1 MEESEMNRSSMSI
14 LARILAEKN
23 NMTISE
29 AETFIKQ
36 MFEVAN
42 SVMQADKQLKIR
54 WLGTFKVMSVKDR
67 ESVDVNTGE
76 RIVIGGRDKIT
87 FTPDNILKEIVNKP
101 FAQFET
107 VVVNDGVDF
116 SEIDRKFAFEA
127 KEEVSASSDE
137 QQTAE
142 ESESLPVDKVESIPA
157 VAAMPDEPKVK
168 EEDAVSE
175 VTVQVEDLSVV
186 SEQTEAPISEIV
198 EKEQPVADV
207 QEPEPPVSQVQESDQ
222 PAAVNLSEPSVA
234 DVEEPE
240 LPVVK
245 EAPVLT
251 VNASSVL
258 EETVVSRPETKAPVS
273 QTKQTVPAGNPENAV
288 EEEED
293 DEDSSSDRKHYFMLP
308 RYVISVAVILILLLI
323 GGIGW
328 FAFNYG
334 KMQAQRNHLALQ
346 LEEMQK
352 VRMAKDSL
360 AQAQKDDLRTKALQ
374 DSARL
379 AQSAEVLNGVD
390 KQNAAAQSDSL
401 RKVAA
406 AKETSSKQQA
416 EVTKQKAAETVA
428 KQKTLKEAKQKAE
441 VLAASKYDA
450 DPRVRTG
457 AYRIL
462 GVDHTIVAKSGQ
474 TLGSISKLYLGP
486 GMECYLEAV
495 NGGAIDVKAGQKIH
509 IPKLALKK
517 KK

>member
-1 MEESEMNRSSMSI
+1 MNRSSMSI

-29 AETFIKQ
+29 AEAFIKQ
-36 MFEVAN
+36 MFDVAN
-42 SVMQADKQLKIR
+42 GVMQADKQLKIR
-54 WLGTFKVMSVKDR
+54 WLGTFKVTSVKDR

-76 RIVIGGRDKIT
+76 RIIIGGRDKIT

-127 KEEVSASSDE
+127 KEEVSAPSDE
-137 QQTAE
+137 QQIAE
-142 ESESLPVDKVESIPA
+142 ESETSPVDKAESIPV
-157 VAAMPDEPKVK
+157 VAEMSDESELK
-168 EEDAVSE
+168 EDVVSG

-186 SEQTEAPISEIV
+186 SEEAEVPVSEIK
-198 EKEQPVADV
+198 EKEQLLADAQESEQPVSKV
-207 QEPEPPVSQVQESDQ
+207 REPELPD
-222 PAAVNLSEPSVA
+222 AVNLSEQSVA
-234 DVEEPE
+234 EVKEPE
-240 LPVVK
+240 QPVVK
-245 EAPVLT
+245 EVLVQSVT
-251 VNASSVL
+251 ASSVQ
-258 EETVVSRPETKAPVS
+258 EETVVSRPETRAPVS
-273 QTKQTVPAGNPENAV
+273 QTKQAVPVGNPENTV
-288 EEEED
+288 EED
-293 DEDSSSDRKHYFMLP
+293 DEESSSDRKHYFMLP
-308 RYVISVAVILILLLI
+308 RYVISVSVILMLLLI

-352 VRMAKDSL
+352 VRMEKDSL

-390 KQNAAAQSDSL
+390 EQNAAAQSDSL
-401 RKVAA
+401 RKAVA
-406 AKETSSKQQA
+406 AKEIVSKQQT
-416 EVTKQKAAETVA
+416 EVA
-428 KQKTLKEAKQKAE
+428 KQKALKEAKQKVE
-441 VLAASKYDA
+441 VQAASKYDA

-462 GVDHTIVAKSGQ
+462 GVDHSIVAKSGQ
-474 TLGSISKLYLGP
+474 TLSSISKLYLGP

>member
-1 MEESEMNRSSMSI
+1 MNRSSMSI

-29 AETFIKQ
+29 AEAFIKQ
-36 MFEVAN
+36 MFDVAN
-42 SVMQADKQLKIR
+42 GVMQADKQLKIR
-54 WLGTFKVMSVKDR
+54 WLGTFKVTSVKDR

-76 RIVIGGRDKIT
+76 RIIIGGRDKIT

-127 KEEVSASSDE
+127 KEEVSAPSDE
-137 QQTAE
+137 QQIAE
-142 ESESLPVDKVESIPA
+142 ESETSPVDKAESIPV
-157 VAAMPDEPKVK
+157 VAEMSDESELK
-168 EEDAVSE
+168 EDVVSG

-186 SEQTEAPISEIV
+186 SEEAEVPVSEIK
-198 EKEQPVADV
+198 EKVQLHADAQESEQPVSKV
-207 QEPEPPVSQVQESDQ
+207 R
-222 PAAVNLSEPSVA
+222 
-234 DVEEPE
+234 EPE
-240 LPVVK
+240 LPDAVNQSEQSVAEVKEPEQPVVK
-245 EAPVLT
+245 EVLVQSVT
-251 VNASSVL
+251 ASSVQ
-258 EETVVSRPETKAPVS
+258 EETVVSRPEKMAPVS
-273 QTKQTVPAGNPENAV
+273 QIKQAVPVGNPENTV
-288 EEEED
+288 EED
-293 DEDSSSDRKHYFMLP
+293 DEESSSDRKHYFMLP

-390 KQNAAAQSDSL
+390 EQNAAAQSDSL
-401 RKVAA
+401 RKAVA
-406 AKETSSKQQA
+406 AKEIVSKQQT
-416 EVTKQKAAETVA
+416 EVA
-428 KQKTLKEAKQKAE
+428 KQKALKEAKQKVE
-441 VLAASKYDA
+441 VQAASKYDA

-462 GVDHTIVAKSGQ
+462 GVDHSIVAKSGQ
-474 TLGSISKLYLGP
+474 TLSSISKLYLGP

>member
-1 MEESEMNRSSMSI
+1 MNRSSMSI

-29 AETFIKQ
+29 AEAFIKL
-36 MFEVAN
+36 MFDVAN
-42 SVMQADKQLKIR
+42 GVMQSDKQLKIR
-54 WLGTFKVMSVKDR
+54 WLGTFKVTSVKDR

-76 RIVIGGRDKIT
+76 RIIIGGRDKIT

-127 KEEVSASSDE
+127 KEEVSAPSDE
-137 QQTAE
+137 QQIAE
-142 ESESLPVDKVESIPA
+142 ESETSPVDKAESIPV
-157 VAAMPDEPKVK
+157 VAEMSDESELK
-168 EEDAVSE
+168 EDVVSG

-186 SEQTEAPISEIV
+186 SEEAEVPVSEIK
-198 EKEQPVADV
+198 EKEQLLADA
-207 QEPEPPVSQVQESDQ
+207 QEPEQ
-222 PAAVNLSEPSVA
+222 
-234 DVEEPE
+234 
-240 LPVVK
+240 PVVK
-245 EAPVLT
+245 EVLVQSVT
-251 VNASSVL
+251 ASSVQ
-258 EETVVSRPETKAPVS
+258 EETVVSRPEKMAPVS
-273 QTKQTVPAGNPENAV
+273 QTKQAVPVGNPENTV
-288 EEEED
+288 EED
-293 DEDSSSDRKHYFMLP
+293 DEESSSDRKHYFMLP

-390 KQNAAAQSDSL
+390 EQNAAAQSDSL
-401 RKVAA
+401 RKAVA
-406 AKETSSKQQA
+406 AKEIVSKQQT
-416 EVTKQKAAETVA
+416 EVA
-428 KQKTLKEAKQKAE
+428 KQKALKEAKQKVE
-441 VLAASKYDA
+441 VQAASKYDA

-462 GVDHTIVAKSGQ
+462 GVDHSIVAKSGQ
-474 TLGSISKLYLGP
+474 TLSSISKLYLGP

>member
-1 MEESEMNRSSMSI
+1 MNRSSMSI

-29 AETFIKQ
+29 AEAFIKQ
-36 MFEVAN
+36 MFDVAN
-42 SVMQADKQLKIR
+42 GVMQADKQLKIR
-54 WLGTFKVMSVKDR
+54 WLGTFKVTSVKDR

-76 RIVIGGRDKIT
+76 RIIIGGRDKIT

-127 KEEVSASSDE
+127 KEEVSAPSDE
-137 QQTAE
+137 QQIAE
-142 ESESLPVDKVESIPA
+142 ESETSPVDKAESISA
-157 VAAMPDEPKVK
+157 VAEMSDESELK
-168 EEDAVSE
+168 EDVVSG
-175 VTVQVEDLSVV
+175 VTVQVENLSVV
-186 SEQTEAPISEIV
+186 SEEAEVPVSEIK
-198 EKEQPVADV
+198 EKEQLVADAQESEQPV
-207 QEPEPPVSQVQESDQ
+207 SKVREPELPD
-222 PAAVNLSEPSVA
+222 AVNLSEQSVA
-234 DVEEPE
+234 EVKEPE
-240 LPVVK
+240 QPVVK
-245 EAPVLT
+245 EVLVQSVT
-251 VNASSVL
+251 ASSVQ
-258 EETVVSRPETKAPVS
+258 EETGVSRPEKMAPVS
-273 QTKQTVPAGNPENAV
+273 QTKQAVPVGNPENTV
-288 EEEED
+288 EED
-293 DEDSSSDRKHYFMLP
+293 DEESSSDRKHYFMLP

-390 KQNAAAQSDSL
+390 EQNAAAQSDSL
-401 RKVAA
+401 RKAVA
-406 AKETSSKQQA
+406 AKEIVSKQQT
-416 EVTKQKAAETVA
+416 EVA
-428 KQKTLKEAKQKAE
+428 KRKALKEAKQKVE
-441 VLAASKYDA
+441 VQAASKYDA

-462 GVDHTIVAKSGQ
+462 GVDHSIVAKSGQ
-474 TLGSISKLYLGP
+474 TLSSISKLYLGP

>member
-137 QQTAE
+137 QQAAE
-142 ESESLPVDKVESIPA
+142 ESESSPVDKVESIPA

-175 VTVQVEDLSVV
+175 VTVQVEDLAVV
-186 SEQTEAPISEIV
+186 SEEADVPVSEIK

-207 QEPEPPVSQVQESDQ
+207 QEPE
-222 PAAVNLSEPSVA
+222 
-234 DVEEPE
+234 

-245 EAPVLT
+245 EAPVQT

-258 EETVVSRPETKAPVS
+258 EETAACCPETKAPVS

-293 DEDSSSDRKHYFMLP
+293 DEVSSSDRKHYFMLP

-346 LEEMQK
+346 LEKMQK

-360 AQAQKDDLRTKALQ
+360 AQTQKDDLRTKALQ

-390 KQNAAAQSDSL
+390 EQNAAAQADSL
-401 RKVAA
+401 RKAA
-406 AKETSSKQQA
+406 TAKESASKQQA
-416 EVTKQKAAETVA
+416 EVTKQKAAEAVV
-428 KQKTLKEAKQKAE
+428 KQKALKEAKQKVE
-441 VLAASKYDA
+441 VQAASKYDA

-474 TLGSISKLYLGP
+474 TLSSISKLYLGP

>member
-1 MEESEMNRSSMSI
+1 MNRSSMSI

-29 AETFIKQ
+29 AEAFIKQ
-36 MFEVAN
+36 MFDVAN
-42 SVMQADKQLKIR
+42 GVMQSDKQLKIR
-54 WLGTFKVMSVKDR
+54 WLGTFKVTSVKDR

-76 RIVIGGRDKIT
+76 RIIIGGRDKIT

-127 KEEVSASSDE
+127 KEEVFAPSDE
-137 QQTAE
+137 QQIAE
-142 ESESLPVDKVESIPA
+142 ESETSPVDKAESIPA
-157 VAAMPDEPKVK
+157 VAEMSDESELK
-168 EEDAVSE
+168 EDVVSG

-186 SEQTEAPISEIV
+186 SEEAEVPVSEIV
-198 EKEQPVADV
+198 EKEQPVADG

-245 EAPVLT
+245 EAPVQT
-251 VNASSVL
+251 VNASSVQ
-258 EETVVSRPETKAPVS
+258 EETVAYRPETKAPVS
-273 QTKQTVPAGNPENAV
+273 QTKQAVPADNPGNAV

-293 DEDSSSDRKHYFMLP
+293 DEVSSSDRKHYFMLP
-308 RYVISVAVILILLLI
+308 RYVISVAVILILVLI

-352 VRMAKDSL
+352 ARMAKDSL
-360 AQAQKDDLRTKALQ
+360 AQTQTYDLRTKALQ

-379 AQSAEVLNGVD
+379 AQATEVLNGD
-390 KQNAAAQSDSL
+390 DEQNAAAQADSL

-406 AKETSSKQQA
+406 AKETASKQQT
-416 EVTKQKAAETVA
+416 EVAKQKAAEAVA
-428 KQKTLKEAKQKAE
+428 KQEAKQKVE
-441 VLAASKYDA
+441 VQAASKYDA

-462 GVDHTIVAKSGQ
+462 GVDQTIVAKSGQ
-474 TLGSISKLYLGP
+474 TLSSISKLYLGP

>member
-1 MEESEMNRSSMSI
+1 MNRSSMSI

-23 NMTISE
+23 NMTILE
-29 AETFIKQ
+29 AEAFIKQ
-36 MFEVAN
+36 MFDVAN
-42 SVMQADKQLKIR
+42 SVMQSDKQLKIR
-54 WLGTFKVMSVKDR
+54 WLGTFKVTSVKDR

-76 RIVIGGRDKIT
+76 RIIIGGRDKIT

-127 KEEVSASSDE
+127 KEEVSAPSDE
-137 QQTAE
+137 QQIAE
-142 ESESLPVDKVESIPA
+142 ESETSPVDKAESIPV
-157 VAAMPDEPKVK
+157 VAEMSDESELK
-168 EEDAVSE
+168 EDVVSG

-186 SEQTEAPISEIV
+186 SEEAEVPVSEIK
-198 EKEQPVADV
+198 EKEQLLADAQESEQPVSKV
-207 QEPEPPVSQVQESDQ
+207 REPELPD
-222 PAAVNLSEPSVA
+222 AVNLSEQSVA
-234 DVEEPE
+234 EVKEPE
-240 LPVVK
+240 QPVVK
-245 EAPVLT
+245 EVLVQSVT
-251 VNASSVL
+251 ASSVQ
-258 EETVVSRPETKAPVS
+258 EETGVSRPEKMAPVS
-273 QTKQTVPAGNPENAV
+273 QTKQAVPVGNPENTV
-288 EEEED
+288 EED
-293 DEDSSSDRKHYFMLP
+293 DEESSSDRKHYFMLP

-390 KQNAAAQSDSL
+390 EQNAAAQSDSL
-401 RKVAA
+401 RKAVA
-406 AKETSSKQQA
+406 AKEIVSKQQT
-416 EVTKQKAAETVA
+416 EVA
-428 KQKTLKEAKQKAE
+428 KRKALKEAKQKVE
-441 VLAASKYDA
+441 VQAASKYDA

-462 GVDHTIVAKSGQ
+462 GVDHSIVAKSGQ
-474 TLGSISKLYLGP
+474 TLSSISKLYLGP

>member
-127 KEEVSASSDE
+127 KEEVSAPSDE
-137 QQTAE
+137 QQITE
-142 ESESLPVDKVESIPA
+142 ESETSPVDKSETIPA
-157 VAAMPDEPKVK
+157 VAEISDEPELK
-168 EEDAVSE
+168 EDAVSG

-186 SEQTEAPISEIV
+186 SEEAEEPVSEIE
-198 EKEQPVADV
+198 EKEQPVADA
-207 QEPEPPVSQVQESDQ
+207 QESEQ
-222 PAAVNLSEPSVA
+222 
-234 DVEEPE
+234 
-240 LPVVK
+240 PVVK
-245 EAPVLT
+245 EAPVQT

-258 EETVVSRPETKAPVS
+258 EETAACRPETKAPVS

-293 DEDSSSDRKHYFMLP
+293 DEASSSDRKHYFMLP

-360 AQAQKDDLRTKALQ
+360 AQTQTDDLRTKALQ

-390 KQNAAAQSDSL
+390 EHNAAAQADSL

-406 AKETSSKQQA
+406 AKETASKQQA
-416 EVTKQKAAETVA
+416 EVTKQKVAEAAG

-441 VLAASKYDA
+441 AQAASKYDA

-474 TLGSISKLYLGP
+474 TLSSISKLYLGP

>member
-1 MEESEMNRSSMSI
+1 MNRSSMSI

-29 AETFIKQ
+29 AEAFIKQ
-36 MFEVAN
+36 MFDVAN
-42 SVMQADKQLKIR
+42 GVMQADKQLKIR
-54 WLGTFKVMSVKDR
+54 WLGTFKVTSVKDR

-76 RIVIGGRDKIT
+76 RIIIGGRDKIT

-127 KEEVSASSDE
+127 KEEVSAPSDE
-137 QQTAE
+137 QQIAE
-142 ESESLPVDKVESIPA
+142 ESETSPVDKAESIPA
-157 VAAMPDEPKVK
+157 VAEMSDESEQK
-168 EEDAVSE
+168 ENVVSG
-175 VTVQVEDLSVV
+175 VIVQVEDLSVV
-186 SEQTEAPISEIV
+186 SEEAEVPVSEIK
-198 EKEQPVADV
+198 EKEQLVADAQESEQPV
-207 QEPEPPVSQVQESDQ
+207 SKVREPELPD
-222 PAAVNLSEPSVA
+222 AVNLSEQSVA
-234 DVEEPE
+234 EVKEPE
-240 LPVVK
+240 QPVVK
-245 EAPVLT
+245 EVLVQSVT
-251 VNASSVL
+251 ASSVQ
-258 EETVVSRPETKAPVS
+258 EETVVSRPEKMAPVS
-273 QTKQTVPAGNPENAV
+273 QTKQAVPVGNPENTV
-288 EEEED
+288 EED
-293 DEDSSSDRKHYFMLP
+293 DEESSSDRKHYFMLP

-379 AQSAEVLNGVD
+379 AQSAEVLNGVGE
-390 KQNAAAQSDSL
+390 QNTAAQSDSL
-401 RKVAA
+401 RKAVA
-406 AKETSSKQQA
+406 AKEIVSKQQT
-416 EVTKQKAAETVA
+416 EVA
-428 KQKTLKEAKQKAE
+428 KQKALKEAKQKVE
-441 VLAASKYDA
+441 VQAASKYDV

-474 TLGSISKLYLGP
+474 TLSSISKLYLGP

>member
-1 MEESEMNRSSMSI
+1 MNRSSMSI

-42 SVMQADKQLKIR
+42 GVMQADKQLKIR
-54 WLGTFKVMSVKDR
+54 WLGTFKVTSVKDR

-127 KEEVSASSDE
+127 KEEVSTSSDE

-142 ESESLPVDKVESIPA
+142 ESESSPVDKVESIPA

-175 VTVQVEDLSVV
+175 VIVQVEDLSVV
-186 SEQTEAPISEIV
+186 SEQAEAPISEIV

-240 LPVVK
+240 LQVVK
-245 EAPVLT
+245 EAPVQSVT
-251 VNASSVL
+251 ESSVQ
-258 EETVVSRPETKAPVS
+258 EETVVSRPEKMAPVS
-273 QTKQTVPAGNPENAV
+273 QTKQAVPVGNPENTV
-288 EEEED
+288 EED
-293 DEDSSSDRKHYFMLP
+293 DEESSSDRKHYFMLP

-390 KQNAAAQSDSL
+390 EQNAAAQSDSL
-401 RKVAA
+401 RKAVA
-406 AKETSSKQQA
+406 AKEIVSKQQT
-416 EVTKQKAAETVA
+416 EVA
-428 KQKTLKEAKQKAE
+428 KQKALKEAKQKVE
-441 VLAASKYDA
+441 VQAASKYDA

-462 GVDHTIVAKSGQ
+462 GVDHSIVAKSGQ
-474 TLGSISKLYLGP
+474 TLSSISKLYLGP

>member
-1 MEESEMNRSSMSI
+1 MNRSSMSI

-23 NMTISE
+23 NMTILE
-29 AETFIKQ
+29 AEAFIKQ
-36 MFEVAN
+36 MFDVAN
-42 SVMQADKQLKIR
+42 SVMQSDKQLKIR
-54 WLGTFKVMSVKDR
+54 WLGTFKVTSVKDR

-76 RIVIGGRDKIT
+76 RIIIGGRDKIT

-107 VVVNDGVDF
+107 VVVNDGIDF

-127 KEEVSASSDE
+127 IEEVSAPSDE
-137 QQTAE
+137 QQIAE
-142 ESESLPVDKVESIPA
+142 ESETSPVDKAESIPA
-157 VAAMPDEPKVK
+157 VAEMSDESVLK
-168 EEDAVSE
+168 EDVVSE

-186 SEQTEAPISEIV
+186 SEEAEVPVSEIK
-198 EKEQPVADV
+198 EKEQLVADAQESEQPV
-207 QEPEPPVSQVQESDQ
+207 SKVREPELPD
-222 PAAVNLSEPSVA
+222 AVNLSEQSVA
-234 DVEEPE
+234 DAQEPE
-240 LPVVK
+240 QPVVK
-245 EAPVLT
+245 EVLVQSVT
-251 VNASSVL
+251 ASSVQ
-258 EETVVSRPETKAPVS
+258 EETVVSRLEKMAPVS
-273 QTKQTVPAGNPENAV
+273 QTKQAVPVGNPENTV
-288 EEEED
+288 EED
-293 DEDSSSDRKHYFMLP
+293 DEESSSDRKHYFMLP

-390 KQNAAAQSDSL
+390 EQNAAAQSDSL
-401 RKVAA
+401 RKAVA
-406 AKETSSKQQA
+406 AKEIVCKQQT
-416 EVTKQKAAETVA
+416 EVA
-428 KQKTLKEAKQKAE
+428 KQKALKEDKQKVE
-441 VLAASKYDA
+441 VQAASKYDA

-462 GVDHTIVAKSGQ
+462 GVDHSIVAKSGQ
-474 TLGSISKLYLGP
+474 TLSSISKLYLGP

>member
-1 MEESEMNRSSMSI
+1 MNRSSMSI

-54 WLGTFKVMSVKDR
+54 WLGTFKVTSVKDR

-76 RIVIGGRDKIT
+76 RIIIGGRDKIT

-127 KEEVSASSDE
+127 KEEVSAPSAE
-137 QQTAE
+137 QQIAE
-142 ESESLPVDKVESIPA
+142 ESETSPVDKAESIPV
-157 VAAMPDEPKVK
+157 VAEMSDESELK
-168 EEDAVSE
+168 EDVVSG

-186 SEQTEAPISEIV
+186 SEEAEVPVSEIK
-198 EKEQPVADV
+198 EKEQLLADAQESEQPVSKV
-207 QEPEPPVSQVQESDQ
+207 REPELPDT
-222 PAAVNLSEPSVA
+222 VNLSEQSVGE
-234 DVEEPE
+234 VKEPE
-240 LPVVK
+240 QPVVK
-245 EAPVLT
+245 EVLVQSVT
-251 VNASSVL
+251 ASSVQ
-258 EETVVSRPETKAPVS
+258 EETVVSRPEKMATVS
-273 QTKQTVPAGNPENAV
+273 QTKQAVPVGNPENTV
-288 EEEED
+288 VED
-293 DEDSSSDRKHYFMLP
+293 DEESSSDRKHYFMLP

-390 KQNAAAQSDSL
+390 EQNAAAQSDSL
-401 RKVAA
+401 RKAVA
-406 AKETSSKQQA
+406 AKEIVSKQQT
-416 EVTKQKAAETVA
+416 EVA
-428 KQKTLKEAKQKAE
+428 KQKALKEAKQKVE
-441 VLAASKYDA
+441 VQAASKYDA

-462 GVDHTIVAKSGQ
+462 GVDHSIVAKSGQ
-474 TLGSISKLYLGP
+474 TLSSISKLYLGP

-517 KK
+517 KE

>member
-127 KEEVSASSDE
+127 KEEVSESSDE
-137 QQTAE
+137 QQAAE
-142 ESESLPVDKVESIPA
+142 ESESSPVDKVESIPA

-186 SEQTEAPISEIV
+186 SEEAEVPVSEIK

-207 QEPEPPVSQVQESDQ
+207 QE
-222 PAAVNLSEPSVA
+222 SEQ
-234 DVEEPE
+234 
-240 LPVVK
+240 PVVK
-245 EAPVLT
+245 EAPVQSVT
-251 VNASSVL
+251 ASSVQ
-258 EETVVSRPETKAPVS
+258 EETVVSRPETMAPVS
-273 QTKQTVPAGNPENAV
+273 QTKQPVPVGNPENTV
-288 EEEED
+288 EED
-293 DEDSSSDRKHYFMLP
+293 DEDSSSDRKHYFILP
-308 RYVISVAVILILLLI
+308 RYVISVAVILILVLI

-401 RKVAA
+401 RKAA
-406 AKETSSKQQA
+406 TAKESASKQQA
-416 EVTKQKAAETVA
+416 EVTKQKAAEAVA

-441 VLAASKYDA
+441 VQAASKYDA

-474 TLGSISKLYLGP
+474 TLSSISKLYLGP

>member
-1 MEESEMNRSSMSI
+1 MNRSSMSI

-29 AETFIKQ
+29 AEAFIKQ
-36 MFEVAN
+36 MFDVAN
-42 SVMQADKQLKIR
+42 GVMQADKQLKIR
-54 WLGTFKVMSVKDR
+54 WLGTFKVTSVKDR

-76 RIVIGGRDKIT
+76 RIIIGGRDKIT

-127 KEEVSASSDE
+127 KEEVSAPSDE
-137 QQTAE
+137 QQIAE
-142 ESESLPVDKVESIPA
+142 ESETSPVDKAESIPA
-157 VAAMPDEPKVK
+157 VAEMSDESELK
-168 EEDAVSE
+168 EDVVYG
-175 VTVQVEDLSVV
+175 VTVQVEELSVV
-186 SEQTEAPISEIV
+186 SEEAEVPVSEIK
-198 EKEQPVADV
+198 EKEQLLADAQESEQPVSKV
-207 QEPEPPVSQVQESDQ
+207 REPELPD
-222 PAAVNLSEPSVA
+222 AVNLSEQSVA
-234 DVEEPE
+234 EVKEPE
-240 LPVVK
+240 QPVVK
-245 EAPVLT
+245 EVLVQSVT
-251 VNASSVL
+251 ASSIQ
-258 EETVVSRPETKAPVS
+258 EETVVSRPETRAPVS
-273 QTKQTVPAGNPENAV
+273 QTKQAVPVGNPENTV
-288 EEEED
+288 EED
-293 DEDSSSDRKHYFMLP
+293 DEESSSDRKHYFMLP
-308 RYVISVAVILILLLI
+308 RYVISVAVILMLLLI

-390 KQNAAAQSDSL
+390 EQNAAAQSDSL
-401 RKVAA
+401 RKAVA
-406 AKETSSKQQA
+406 AKEIVSKQQT
-416 EVTKQKAAETVA
+416 EVA
-428 KQKTLKEAKQKAE
+428 KQKALKEAKQKVE
-441 VLAASKYDA
+441 VQAASKYDA

-462 GVDHTIVAKSGQ
+462 GVDHSIVAKSGQ
-474 TLGSISKLYLGP
+474 TLSSISKLYLGP

>member
-1 MEESEMNRSSMSI
+1 MNRSSMSI

-127 KEEVSASSDE
+127 KEEVSASSEE

-142 ESESLPVDKVESIPA
+142 ESDSLPVDKVESIPA
-157 VAAMPDEPKVK
+157 VAAMPEESKVK

-186 SEQTEAPISEIV
+186 SEQAEAPISEIE

-207 QEPEPPVSQVQESDQ
+207 QESEPPVSQVQESDQ
-222 PAAVNLSEPSVA
+222 PAAVNLSEQSVA
-234 DVEEPE
+234 ELNEPE
-240 LPVVK
+240 QPVVK
-245 EAPVLT
+245 EASVQT

-258 EETVVSRPETKAPVS
+258 EETAACRPETKAPVS
-273 QTKQTVPAGNPENAV
+273 QTKQTAPAGNPENAV
-288 EEEED
+288 EED
-293 DEDSSSDRKHYFMLP
+293 DEESSSDRKHYFMLP
-308 RYVISVAVILILLLI
+308 RYVISVAVILILVLI

-352 VRMAKDSL
+352 ARMAKDSL
-360 AQAQKDDLRTKALQ
+360 AQTQKDDLRTKALQ

-379 AQSAEVLNGVD
+379 AQATEVLNGD
-390 KQNAAAQSDSL
+390 DEQNAAAKADSL

-406 AKETSSKQQA
+406 AKETASKQQT
-416 EVTKQKAAETVA
+416 EVAKQKAAEAVA
-428 KQKTLKEAKQKAE
+428 KQKALKEAKQKAE
-441 VLAASKYDA
+441 VQAASKYDA

-462 GVDHTIVAKSGQ
+462 GVDQTIVAKSGQ

>member
-1 MEESEMNRSSMSI
+1 MNRSSMSI

-29 AETFIKQ
+29 SETFIKQ

-127 KEEVSASSDE
+127 KEEVSASSEE

-142 ESESLPVDKVESIPA
+142 ESESLPVDKVESIPT

-186 SEQTEAPISEIV
+186 SEVAEEPVSEIE
-198 EKEQPVADV
+198 EKEQPVADA
-207 QEPEPPVSQVQESDQ
+207 QESEQ
-222 PAAVNLSEPSVA
+222 
-234 DVEEPE
+234 
-240 LPVVK
+240 PVVK
-245 EAPVLT
+245 EAPVQPVT
-251 VNASSVL
+251 ASSVQ

-293 DEDSSSDRKHYFMLP
+293 DEVSSSDINHYFILP

-346 LEEMQK
+346 LEEMRK

-390 KQNAAAQSDSL
+390 EQNAAAQSDSL

-406 AKETSSKQQA
+406 AKETSFKQQA
-416 EVTKQKAAETVA
+416 EVAKQKAAEAVA
-428 KQKTLKEAKQKAE
+428 KQKTLKEAKQKVE
-441 VLAASKYDA
+441 VQAASKYDA

>member
-127 KEEVSASSDE
+127 KEEVSASSEE

-142 ESESLPVDKVESIPA
+142 ESETSSVDKSETIPA
-157 VAAMPDEPKVK
+157 VAEMSDESELK
-168 EEDAVSE
+168 EDAVSE

-186 SEQTEAPISEIV
+186 SEEAEVPVSEIK
-198 EKEQPVADV
+198 EKEQLVADA
-207 QEPEPPVSQVQESDQ
+207 QESEQPVSKVR
-222 PAAVNLSEPSVA
+222 
-234 DVEEPE
+234 EPE
-240 LPVVK
+240 LPDAVNQSEQSVADAQEPEQPVVK
-245 EAPVLT
+245 EVLVQSVT
-251 VNASSVL
+251 ASSIQ
-258 EETVVSRPETKAPVS
+258 EETVVSRPETMAPVS
-273 QTKQTVPAGNPENAV
+273 QTKQAVPVGNPENTV
-288 EEEED
+288 EED
-293 DEDSSSDRKHYFMLP
+293 DEESSSDRKHYFMLP
-308 RYVISVAVILILLLI
+308 RYVISVAVILIFLLI

-352 VRMAKDSL
+352 ARMAKDSL
-360 AQAQKDDLRTKALQ
+360 AQTQKDDLRTKALQ

-390 KQNAAAQSDSL
+390 EQNAAAQSDSL

-406 AKETSSKQQA
+406 AKETSFKQQA
-416 EVTKQKAAETVA
+416 EVAKQKAAEAVA
-428 KQKTLKEAKQKAE
+428 KQKTLKEAKQKVE
-441 VLAASKYDA
+441 VQAASKYDA

-474 TLGSISKLYLGP
+474 TLSSISKLYLGP

>member
-1 MEESEMNRSSMSI
+1 MNRSSMSI

-29 AETFIKQ
+29 AEAFIKQ
-36 MFEVAN
+36 MFDVAN
-42 SVMQADKQLKIR
+42 GVMQADKQLKIR
-54 WLGTFKVMSVKDR
+54 WLGTFKVTSVKDR

-76 RIVIGGRDKIT
+76 RIIIGGRDKIT

-127 KEEVSASSDE
+127 KEEVSAPSDE
-137 QQTAE
+137 QQIAE
-142 ESESLPVDKVESIPA
+142 ESETSPVDKAESIPA
-157 VAAMPDEPKVK
+157 VAEMSDESELK
-168 EEDAVSE
+168 EDVVSG

-186 SEQTEAPISEIV
+186 SEEAEVPVSEIK
-198 EKEQPVADV
+198 EKEQLLADAQESEQPVSKV
-207 QEPEPPVSQVQESDQ
+207 REPELPY
-222 PAAVNLSEPSVA
+222 AVNLSEQSVA
-234 DVEEPE
+234 EVKEPE
-240 LPVVK
+240 QPVVK
-245 EAPVLT
+245 EVLVQSVT
-251 VNASSVL
+251 ASSVQ
-258 EETVVSRPETKAPVS
+258 EETVVSRPEKMAPVS
-273 QTKQTVPAGNPENAV
+273 QTKQAVPVGNPENTV
-288 EEEED
+288 EED
-293 DEDSSSDRKHYFMLP
+293 DEESSSDRKHYFMLP

-352 VRMAKDSL
+352 VRMEKDSL
-360 AQAQKDDLRTKALQ
+360 AQAQKDDMRTKALQ

-390 KQNAAAQSDSL
+390 EQNAAAQSDSL
-401 RKVAA
+401 RKAVA
-406 AKETSSKQQA
+406 AKEIVSKQQT
-416 EVTKQKAAETVA
+416 EVA
-428 KQKTLKEAKQKAE
+428 KRKALKEAKQKVE
-441 VLAASKYDA
+441 VQAASKYDA

-462 GVDHTIVAKSGQ
+462 GVDHSIVAKSGQ
-474 TLGSISKLYLGP
+474 TLSSISKLYLGP

>member
-127 KEEVSASSDE
+127 KEEVSAPSDE
-137 QQTAE
+137 QQITE
-142 ESESLPVDKVESIPA
+142 ESETSPVDKSETIPA
-157 VAAMPDEPKVK
+157 VAEISDEPELK
-168 EEDAVSE
+168 EDAVSG
-175 VTVQVEDLSVV
+175 VTVQLEDLSVV
-186 SEQTEAPISEIV
+186 SEEAEEPVSEIE
-198 EKEQPVADV
+198 EKEQPVADA
-207 QEPEPPVSQVQESDQ
+207 QESEQ
-222 PAAVNLSEPSVA
+222 
-234 DVEEPE
+234 
-240 LPVVK
+240 PVVK
-245 EAPVLT
+245 EAPVQT

-258 EETVVSRPETKAPVS
+258 EGTAACRPETKAPVS

-293 DEDSSSDRKHYFMLP
+293 DEASSSDRKHYFMLP

-323 GGIGW
+323 VGIGW

-360 AQAQKDDLRTKALQ
+360 AQTQTDDLRTKALQ

-390 KQNAAAQSDSL
+390 EHNASAQADSL

-406 AKETSSKQQA
+406 AKETASKQQA
-416 EVTKQKAAETVA
+416 EVTKQKVAEAAG

-441 VLAASKYDA
+441 AQAASKYDA

-474 TLGSISKLYLGP
+474 TLSSISKLYLGP

>member
-1 MEESEMNRSSMSI
+1 MNRSSMSI

-23 NMTISE
+23 NMTILE
-29 AETFIKQ
+29 AEAFIKQ
-36 MFEVAN
+36 MFDVAN
-42 SVMQADKQLKIR
+42 GVMQADKQLKIR
-54 WLGTFKVMSVKDR
+54 WLGTFKVTSVKDR

-76 RIVIGGRDKIT
+76 RIIIGGRDKIT

-127 KEEVSASSDE
+127 KEEVSAPSDE
-137 QQTAE
+137 QQIAE
-142 ESESLPVDKVESIPA
+142 ESETSPVDKSESIPA
-157 VAAMPDEPKVK
+157 VAEMSDESELK
-168 EEDAVSE
+168 EDVVSG
-175 VTVQVEDLSVV
+175 VAVQVEDLSVV
-186 SEQTEAPISEIV
+186 SEEAEVPVSEIK
-198 EKEQPVADV
+198 EKEQLLADAQESEQPVSKV
-207 QEPEPPVSQVQESDQ
+207 REPELPD
-222 PAAVNLSEPSVA
+222 AVNLSEQSVA
-234 DVEEPE
+234 EVKEPE
-240 LPVVK
+240 QPVVK
-245 EAPVLT
+245 EVLVQSVT
-251 VNASSVL
+251 ASSVQ
-258 EETVVSRPETKAPVS
+258 EETVVSRPEKMAPVS
-273 QTKQTVPAGNPENAV
+273 QTKQAVPVGNPENTV
-288 EEEED
+288 EED
-293 DEDSSSDRKHYFMLP
+293 DEESSSDRKHYFMLP

-352 VRMAKDSL
+352 VRMEKDSL

-390 KQNAAAQSDSL
+390 EQNAAAQSDSL
-401 RKVAA
+401 RKAVA
-406 AKETSSKQQA
+406 AKEIVSKQQT
-416 EVTKQKAAETVA
+416 EVA
-428 KQKTLKEAKQKAE
+428 KQKALKEAKQKVE
-441 VLAASKYDA
+441 VQAASKYDA

-462 GVDHTIVAKSGQ
+462 GVDHSIVAKSGQ
-474 TLGSISKLYLGP
+474 TLSSISKLYLGP

>member
-1 MEESEMNRSSMSI
+1 
-14 LARILAEKN
+14 
-23 NMTISE
+23 
-29 AETFIKQ
+29 
-36 MFEVAN
+36 
-42 SVMQADKQLKIR
+42 
-54 WLGTFKVMSVKDR
+54 
-67 ESVDVNTGE
+67 
-76 RIVIGGRDKIT
+76 
-87 FTPDNILKEIVNKP
+87 
-101 FAQFET
+101 
-107 VVVNDGVDF
+107 
-116 SEIDRKFAFEA
+116 
-127 KEEVSASSDE
+127 
-137 QQTAE
+137 
-142 ESESLPVDKVESIPA
+142 
-157 VAAMPDEPKVK
+157 
-168 EEDAVSE
+168 
-175 VTVQVEDLSVV
+175 
-186 SEQTEAPISEIV
+186 
-198 EKEQPVADV
+198 
-207 QEPEPPVSQVQESDQ
+207 
-222 PAAVNLSEPSVA
+222 
-234 DVEEPE
+234 
-240 LPVVK
+240 
-245 EAPVLT
+245 
-251 VNASSVL
+251 
-258 EETVVSRPETKAPVS
+258 
-273 QTKQTVPAGNPENAV
+273 
-288 EEEED
+288 
-293 DEDSSSDRKHYFMLP
+293 MLP

-390 KQNAAAQSDSL
+390 EQNAAAQSDSL
-401 RKVAA
+401 RKAAA
-406 AKETSSKQQA
+406 AKEIVSKQQA
-416 EVTKQKAAETVA
+416 EVTKQKVAEAAV

-441 VLAASKYDA
+441 AQAASKYDA

-474 TLGSISKLYLGP
+474 TLSSISKLYLGP

>member
-1 MEESEMNRSSMSI
+1 MNRSSMLI

-127 KEEVSASSDE
+127 KEEVSAPSDE
-137 QQTAE
+137 QQITE
-142 ESESLPVDKVESIPA
+142 ESETSPVDKSETIPA
-157 VAAMPDEPKVK
+157 VAEISDEPELK
-168 EEDAVSE
+168 EDAVSG

-186 SEQTEAPISEIV
+186 SEEAEEPVSEIE
-198 EKEQPVADV
+198 EKEQPVADA
-207 QEPEPPVSQVQESDQ
+207 QEPEPPVSQVQEPELPDT
-222 PAAVNLSEPSVA
+222 VNLSEPSVA

-240 LPVVK
+240 LPVAK
-245 EAPVLT
+245 EAPVKT
-251 VNASSVL
+251 VNASSIL
-258 EETVVSRPETKAPVS
+258 EETAACRPETKAPVS

-293 DEDSSSDRKHYFMLP
+293 DEASSSDRKHYFMLP

-323 GGIGW
+323 VGIGW

-360 AQAQKDDLRTKALQ
+360 AQTQTDDLRTKALQ

-390 KQNAAAQSDSL
+390 EHNAAAQADSL

-406 AKETSSKQQA
+406 AKETASKQQA
-416 EVTKQKAAETVA
+416 EVTKQKVAEAAG

-441 VLAASKYDA
+441 AQAASKYDA

-474 TLGSISKLYLGP
+474 TLSSISKLYLGP

>member
-1 MEESEMNRSSMSI
+1 MNRSSMSI

-29 AETFIKQ
+29 AEAFIKQ
-36 MFEVAN
+36 MFDVAN
-42 SVMQADKQLKIR
+42 GVMQADKQLKIR
-54 WLGTFKVMSVKDR
+54 WLGTFKVTSVKDR

-76 RIVIGGRDKIT
+76 RIIIGGRDKIT

-127 KEEVSASSDE
+127 KEEVSAPSDE
-137 QQTAE
+137 QQIAE
-142 ESESLPVDKVESIPA
+142 ESETSPVDKSESIPA
-157 VAAMPDEPKVK
+157 VAEMSDESELK
-168 EEDAVSE
+168 EDVVSG

-186 SEQTEAPISEIV
+186 SEEAEVPVSEIK
-198 EKEQPVADV
+198 EKEQLVADAQDSEQPV
-207 QEPEPPVSQVQESDQ
+207 SKVREPELPD
-222 PAAVNLSEPSVA
+222 AVNLSEQSVA
-234 DVEEPE
+234 EVKEPE
-240 LPVVK
+240 QPVVK
-245 EAPVLT
+245 EVLVQSVT
-251 VNASSVL
+251 ASSVQ
-258 EETVVSRPETKAPVS
+258 EETVVSRPEKMAPVS
-273 QTKQTVPAGNPENAV
+273 QTKQAVPVGNPENTV
-288 EEEED
+288 EED
-293 DEDSSSDRKHYFMLP
+293 DEESSSDRKHYFMLP

-379 AQSAEVLNGVD
+379 ALSAEVLNGVD
-390 KQNAAAQSDSL
+390 EQNAAAQSDSL
-401 RKVAA
+401 RKAVA
-406 AKETSSKQQA
+406 AKEIVSKQQT
-416 EVTKQKAAETVA
+416 EVA
-428 KQKTLKEAKQKAE
+428 KRKALKEAKQKVE
-441 VLAASKYDA
+441 VQAASKYDA

-462 GVDHTIVAKSGQ
+462 GVDHSIVAKSGQ
-474 TLGSISKLYLGP
+474 TLSSISKLYLGP

>member
-1 MEESEMNRSSMSI
+1 MNRSSMSI

-29 AETFIKQ
+29 AEAFIKQ
-36 MFEVAN
+36 MFDVAN
-42 SVMQADKQLKIR
+42 GVMQSDKQLKIR
-54 WLGTFKVMSVKDR
+54 WLGTFKVTSVKDR

-76 RIVIGGRDKIT
+76 RIIIGGRDKIT

-127 KEEVSASSDE
+127 KEEVSAPSDE
-137 QQTAE
+137 QQIAE
-142 ESESLPVDKVESIPA
+142 ESETSPVDKAESIPA
-157 VAAMPDEPKVK
+157 VAEMSDESELK
-168 EEDAVSE
+168 EDVVSG

-186 SEQTEAPISEIV
+186 SEEAEVPVSEIK
-198 EKEQPVADV
+198 EKEQLVADA
-207 QEPEPPVSQVQESDQ
+207 QESEQ
-222 PAAVNLSEPSVA
+222 
-234 DVEEPE
+234 
-240 LPVVK
+240 PVVK
-245 EAPVLT
+245 EVLVQSVT
-251 VNASSVL
+251 ASSVQ
-258 EETVVSRPETKAPVS
+258 EESVVSRPEKMAPVS
-273 QTKQTVPAGNPENAV
+273 QTKQAAPVGNPENTV
-288 EEEED
+288 EED
-293 DEDSSSDRKHYFMLP
+293 DEESSSDRKHYFMLP

-390 KQNAAAQSDSL
+390 EQNAAAQSDSL
-401 RKVAA
+401 RKAVA
-406 AKETSSKQQA
+406 AKEIVSKQQT
-416 EVTKQKAAETVA
+416 EVA
-428 KQKTLKEAKQKAE
+428 KKKALKEAKQKVE
-441 VLAASKYDA
+441 VQAASKYDA

-462 GVDHTIVAKSGQ
+462 GVDHSIVAKSGQ
-474 TLGSISKLYLGP
+474 TLSSISKLYLGP

>member
-1 MEESEMNRSSMSI
+1 MNRSSMSI

-29 AETFIKQ
+29 AEAFIKQ
-36 MFEVAN
+36 MFDVAN
-42 SVMQADKQLKIR
+42 GVMQSDKQLKIR
-54 WLGTFKVMSVKDR
+54 WLGTFKVTSVKDR

-76 RIVIGGRDKIT
+76 RIIIGGRDKIT

-127 KEEVSASSDE
+127 KEEVSAPSDE
-137 QQTAE
+137 QQIAE
-142 ESESLPVDKVESIPA
+142 ESETSPVDKAESIPA
-157 VAAMPDEPKVK
+157 VAEMSDESELK
-168 EEDAVSE
+168 EDVVSG

-186 SEQTEAPISEIV
+186 SEEAEVPVSEIK
-198 EKEQPVADV
+198 EKEQLLADA
-207 QEPEPPVSQVQESDQ
+207 QEPEQ
-222 PAAVNLSEPSVA
+222 
-234 DVEEPE
+234 
-240 LPVVK
+240 PVVK
-245 EAPVLT
+245 EVLVQSVT
-251 VNASSVL
+251 ASSVQ
-258 EETVVSRPETKAPVS
+258 EETVVSRPEKMAPVS
-273 QTKQTVPAGNPENAV
+273 QTKQAVPVGNPENTV
-288 EEEED
+288 EED
-293 DEDSSSDRKHYFMLP
+293 DEESSSDRKHYFMLP

-390 KQNAAAQSDSL
+390 EQNAAAQSDSL
-401 RKVAA
+401 RKAVA
-406 AKETSSKQQA
+406 AKEIVSKQQT
-416 EVTKQKAAETVA
+416 EVA
-428 KQKTLKEAKQKAE
+428 KQKALKEAKQKVE
-441 VLAASKYDA
+441 VQAASKYDA

-462 GVDHTIVAKSGQ
+462 GVDHSIVAKSGQ
-474 TLGSISKLYLGP
+474 TLSSISKLYLGP

-517 KK
+517 KR

>member
-1 MEESEMNRSSMSI
+1 MEESEMNRSSLSI
-14 LARILAEKN
+14 LARVLAEKN

-127 KEEVSASSDE
+127 KEEVSAPSDE
-137 QQTAE
+137 QQITE
-142 ESESLPVDKVESIPA
+142 ESETSPVDKSETIPA
-157 VAAMPDEPKVK
+157 VAEISDEPELK
-168 EEDAVSE
+168 EDAVSG

-186 SEQTEAPISEIV
+186 SEEAEEPVSEIE
-198 EKEQPVADV
+198 EKEQPVADA
-207 QEPEPPVSQVQESDQ
+207 QESEQ
-222 PAAVNLSEPSVA
+222 
-234 DVEEPE
+234 
-240 LPVVK
+240 PVVK
-245 EAPVLT
+245 EAPVQT

-258 EETVVSRPETKAPVS
+258 EETAACRPETKAPVS

-293 DEDSSSDRKHYFMLP
+293 DEASSSDRKHYFMLP

-360 AQAQKDDLRTKALQ
+360 AQTQTDDLRTKALQ

-390 KQNAAAQSDSL
+390 EHNAAAQADSL

-406 AKETSSKQQA
+406 AKETASKQQA
-416 EVTKQKAAETVA
+416 EVTKQKVTEAAG
-428 KQKTLKEAKQKAE
+428 KQKTLKEAKQIAE
-441 VLAASKYDA
+441 AQAASKYDA

-474 TLGSISKLYLGP
+474 TLSSISKLYLGP

>member
-127 KEEVSASSDE
+127 KEEVSVPSDE

-142 ESESLPVDKVESIPA
+142 ESESSPVDKVESIPA
-157 VAAMPDEPKVK
+157 VAAMPEESKVK

-175 VTVQVEDLSVV
+175 VIVQVEDLSVV
-186 SEQTEAPISEIV
+186 SEQAEAPISEIV

-245 EAPVLT
+245 EAPVQT

-258 EETVVSRPETKAPVS
+258 EETVAYRPETKAPVS

-293 DEDSSSDRKHYFMLP
+293 DEVSSSDRKHYFMLP
-308 RYVISVAVILILLLI
+308 RYVISVAVILILVLI
-323 GGIGW
+323 VGIGW

-352 VRMAKDSL
+352 ARMAKDSL
-360 AQAQKDDLRTKALQ
+360 AQTQKDDLRTKALQ

-379 AQSAEVLNGVD
+379 AQVTEVLNGD
-390 KQNAAAQSDSL
+390 DEQNAATQADSL
-401 RKVAA
+401 KKVAA
-406 AKETSSKQQA
+406 AKETASKQQA
-416 EVTKQKAAETVA
+416 EATKQKA
-428 KQKTLKEAKQKAE
+428 LKEAKQKVE
-441 VLAASKYDA
+441 VQAASKYDA

-462 GVDHTIVAKSGQ
+462 GVDHSIVAKSGQ
-474 TLGSISKLYLGP
+474 TLSSISKLYLGP

>member
-1 MEESEMNRSSMSI
+1 MEESEMNRSSLSI
-14 LARILAEKN
+14 LARVLAEKN

-127 KEEVSASSDE
+127 KEEVSAPSDE
-137 QQTAE
+137 QQITE
-142 ESESLPVDKVESIPA
+142 ESETSPVDKSETIPA
-157 VAAMPDEPKVK
+157 VAEISDEPELK
-168 EEDAVSE
+168 EDAVSG

-186 SEQTEAPISEIV
+186 SEEAEVPVSEIK
-198 EKEQPVADV
+198 EKEQLVADAQESEQPV
-207 QEPEPPVSQVQESDQ
+207 SKVREPELPD
-222 PAAVNLSEPSVA
+222 AVNLSEQSVA
-234 DVEEPE
+234 EVKEPE
-240 LPVVK
+240 QPVVK
-245 EAPVLT
+245 EVLVQSVT
-251 VNASSVL
+251 ASSVQ
-258 EETVVSRPETKAPVS
+258 EETVVSRPEKMAPVS
-273 QTKQTVPAGNPENAV
+273 QTKQAVPVGNPENTV
-288 EEEED
+288 EED
-293 DEDSSSDRKHYFMLP
+293 DEESSSDRKHYFMLP
-308 RYVISVAVILILLLI
+308 RYVISVAVILIFLLI

-352 VRMAKDSL
+352 LRMAKDSL

-390 KQNAAAQSDSL
+390 EQNAAAQSDSL
-401 RKVAA
+401 RKAVA
-406 AKETSSKQQA
+406 AKEIVSKQQT
-416 EVTKQKAAETVA
+416 EVA
-428 KQKTLKEAKQKAE
+428 KQKALKEAKQKVE
-441 VLAASKYDA
+441 VQAASKYDA

-462 GVDHTIVAKSGQ
+462 GVDHSIVAKSGQ
-474 TLGSISKLYLGP
+474 TLSSISKLYLGP

>member
-1 MEESEMNRSSMSI
+1 MNRSSMSI

-127 KEEVSASSDE
+127 KEEVSASSEE

-157 VAAMPDEPKVK
+157 VAAMPEEPKVK

-186 SEQTEAPISEIV
+186 SEQAEAPISEIV

-207 QEPEPPVSQVQESDQ
+207 QESEPPVSQVQKSDQ
-222 PAAVNLSEPSVA
+222 PAAVNLSEQSVA
-234 DVEEPE
+234 ELNEPE
-240 LPVVK
+240 QPVVK
-245 EAPVLT
+245 EASVQT

-258 EETVVSRPETKAPVS
+258 EETAACRPETKAPVS
-273 QTKQTVPAGNPENAV
+273 QTKQTAPAGNPENAV
-288 EEEED
+288 EED
-293 DEDSSSDRKHYFMLP
+293 DEESSSDRKHYFMLP
-308 RYVISVAVILILLLI
+308 RYVISVAVILILVLI

-352 VRMAKDSL
+352 ARMAKDSL
-360 AQAQKDDLRTKALQ
+360 AQTQKDDLRTKALQ

-379 AQSAEVLNGVD
+379 AQATEVLNGD
-390 KQNAAAQSDSL
+390 DEQNAAAKADSL

-406 AKETSSKQQA
+406 AKETASKQQT
-416 EVTKQKAAETVA
+416 EVAKQKAAEAVA
-428 KQKTLKEAKQKAE
+428 KQKALKEAKQKAE
-441 VLAASKYDA
+441 VQAASKYDA

-462 GVDHTIVAKSGQ
+462 GVDQTIVAKSGQ

-517 KK
+517 KKLALKKM

>member
-1 MEESEMNRSSMSI
+1 MNRSSMSI

-29 AETFIKQ
+29 AEAFIKQ
-36 MFEVAN
+36 MFDVAN
-42 SVMQADKQLKIR
+42 GVMQADKQLKIR
-54 WLGTFKVMSVKDR
+54 WLGTFKVTSVKDR

-76 RIVIGGRDKIT
+76 RIIIGGRDKIT

-127 KEEVSASSDE
+127 KEEVSAPSDE
-137 QQTAE
+137 QQIAE
-142 ESESLPVDKVESIPA
+142 ESETSPVDKSESIPA
-157 VAAMPDEPKVK
+157 VAEKSDESELK
-168 EEDAVSE
+168 EDVVSG

-186 SEQTEAPISEIV
+186 SEEAEVPVSEIK
-198 EKEQPVADV
+198 EKEQLLADA
-207 QEPEPPVSQVQESDQ
+207 QESEQPVSKVR
-222 PAAVNLSEPSVA
+222 
-234 DVEEPE
+234 EPE
-240 LPVVK
+240 LPDAVNQSEQSVAEVKEPEQPVVK
-245 EAPVLT
+245 EVLVKSVT
-251 VNASSVL
+251 ASSVQ
-258 EETVVSRPETKAPVS
+258 EETVVSRPEKMAPVS
-273 QTKQTVPAGNPENAV
+273 QTKQAVPVGNPENTV
-288 EEEED
+288 EED
-293 DEDSSSDRKHYFMLP
+293 DEESSSDRKHYFMLP

-390 KQNAAAQSDSL
+390 EQNAAAQSDSL
-401 RKVAA
+401 RKAVA
-406 AKETSSKQQA
+406 AKEIVSKQQT
-416 EVTKQKAAETVA
+416 EVA
-428 KQKTLKEAKQKAE
+428 KQKALKEAKQKVE
-441 VLAASKYDA
+441 VQAASKYDA

-462 GVDHTIVAKSGQ
+462 GVDHSIVAKSGQ
-474 TLGSISKLYLGP
+474 TLSSISKLYLGP

>member
-127 KEEVSASSDE
+127 KEEVSTSSDE

-142 ESESLPVDKVESIPA
+142 ESESSPVDKVESIPA

-186 SEQTEAPISEIV
+186 SEEAEVPVLEIK

-245 EAPVLT
+245 EAPVQT
-251 VNASSVL
+251 VNASSVQ

-293 DEDSSSDRKHYFMLP
+293 DEVSSSDRKHYFMLP
-308 RYVISVAVILILLLI
+308 RYVISVAVILILVLI

-360 AQAQKDDLRTKALQ
+360 AQTQKDDLRTKALQ

-390 KQNAAAQSDSL
+390 EQNAAAQADSL

-406 AKETSSKQQA
+406 AKETASKQQT
-416 EVTKQKAAETVA
+416 EVTKQKVAEAVA
-428 KQKTLKEAKQKAE
+428 KQKALKEAKQKAE
-441 VLAASKYDA
+441 AQAASKYDA

-462 GVDHTIVAKSGQ
+462 GVDQTIVAKSGQ
-474 TLGSISKLYLGP
+474 TLSSISKLYLGP

-509 IPKLALKK
+509 IPKLVLKK

>member
-1 MEESEMNRSSMSI
+1 MNRSSMSI

-29 AETFIKQ
+29 AEAFIKQ
-36 MFEVAN
+36 MFDVAN
-42 SVMQADKQLKIR
+42 GVMQADKQLKIR
-54 WLGTFKVMSVKDR
+54 WLGTFKVTSVKDR

-76 RIVIGGRDKIT
+76 RIIIGGRDKIT

-127 KEEVSASSDE
+127 KEEVSAPSDE
-137 QQTAE
+137 QQIAE
-142 ESESLPVDKVESIPA
+142 ESETSPVDKAESIPA
-157 VAAMPDEPKVK
+157 VAEMSDESELK
-168 EEDAVSE
+168 EDVVSG

-186 SEQTEAPISEIV
+186 SEEAEGPVSEIK
-198 EKEQPVADV
+198 EKEQLVADAQESEQPV
-207 QEPEPPVSQVQESDQ
+207 SKVREPELPD
-222 PAAVNLSEPSVA
+222 AVNLSEQSVA
-234 DVEEPE
+234 EVKVPE
-240 LPVVK
+240 QPVVK
-245 EAPVLT
+245 EVIVQSVT
-251 VNASSVL
+251 ASSVQ
-258 EETVVSRPETKAPVS
+258 EETVVSRPEKMAPVS
-273 QTKQTVPAGNPENAV
+273 QTKQAVPVGNPENTV
-288 EEEED
+288 EED
-293 DEDSSSDRKHYFMLP
+293 DEESSSDRKHYFMLP

-390 KQNAAAQSDSL
+390 EQNAAAQSDSL
-401 RKVAA
+401 RKAVA
-406 AKETSSKQQA
+406 AKEIVSKQQT
-416 EVTKQKAAETVA
+416 EVA
-428 KQKTLKEAKQKAE
+428 KQKALKEAKQKVE
-441 VLAASKYDA
+441 VQAASKYDA

-462 GVDHTIVAKSGQ
+462 GVDHSIVAKSGQ
-474 TLGSISKLYLGP
+474 TLSSISKLYLGP

>member
-1 MEESEMNRSSMSI
+1 MNRSSMSI

-29 AETFIKQ
+29 AEAFIKQ
-36 MFEVAN
+36 MFDVAN
-42 SVMQADKQLKIR
+42 GVMQSDKQLKIR
-54 WLGTFKVMSVKDR
+54 WLGTFKVTSVKDR

-76 RIVIGGRDKIT
+76 RIIIGGRDKIT

-127 KEEVSASSDE
+127 KEEVSAPSDE
-137 QQTAE
+137 QQIAE
-142 ESESLPVDKVESIPA
+142 ESETSPVDKAESIPA
-157 VAAMPDEPKVK
+157 VAEMSDESELK
-168 EEDAVSE
+168 EDVVSG

-186 SEQTEAPISEIV
+186 SEEAEVPVSEIK
-198 EKEQPVADV
+198 EKEQLLADAQESEQPVSKV
-207 QEPEPPVSQVQESDQ
+207 REPELPD
-222 PAAVNLSEPSVA
+222 AVNLSEQSVA
-234 DVEEPE
+234 EVKEPE
-240 LPVVK
+240 QPVVK
-245 EAPVLT
+245 EVLVQSVT
-251 VNASSVL
+251 ASSVQ
-258 EETVVSRPETKAPVS
+258 EETVVSRPETMAPVS
-273 QTKQTVPAGNPENAV
+273 QTKQAVPVGNPENTV
-288 EEEED
+288 EED
-293 DEDSSSDRKHYFMLP
+293 DEESSSDRKHYFMLP

-328 FAFNYG
+328 
-334 KMQAQRNHLALQ
+334 

-352 VRMAKDSL
+352 VRMEKDSL
-360 AQAQKDDLRTKALQ
+360 AQAQKDVLRTKALQ

-390 KQNAAAQSDSL
+390 EQNAAAQSDSL
-401 RKVAA
+401 RKAVAA
-406 AKETSSKQQA
+406 KAIVSKQQT
-416 EVTKQKAAETVA
+416 EVA
-428 KQKTLKEAKQKAE
+428 KKKALKEAKQKVE
-441 VLAASKYDA
+441 VQAASKYDA

-462 GVDHTIVAKSGQ
+462 GVDHSIVAKSGQ
-474 TLGSISKLYLGP
+474 TLSSISKLYLGP

>member
-1 MEESEMNRSSMSI
+1 MNRSSMSI

-29 AETFIKQ
+29 AEAFIKQ
-36 MFEVAN
+36 MFDVAN
-42 SVMQADKQLKIR
+42 GVMQSDKQLKIR
-54 WLGTFKVMSVKDR
+54 WLGTFKVTSVKDR

-76 RIVIGGRDKIT
+76 RIIIGGRDKIT

-127 KEEVSASSDE
+127 KEEVSAPSDE
-137 QQTAE
+137 QQIAE
-142 ESESLPVDKVESIPA
+142 ESETSPVDKSESIPA
-157 VAAMPDEPKVK
+157 VAEMSDESELK
-168 EEDAVSE
+168 EDVVSG

-186 SEQTEAPISEIV
+186 SEEAEEPVSEIE
-198 EKEQPVADV
+198 EKEQPVADA
-207 QEPEPPVSQVQESDQ
+207 QESEQ
-222 PAAVNLSEPSVA
+222 
-234 DVEEPE
+234 
-240 LPVVK
+240 PVVK
-245 EAPVLT
+245 EAPVQT

-258 EETVVSRPETKAPVS
+258 EETAACRPETKAPVS

-293 DEDSSSDRKHYFMLP
+293 DEASSSDRKHYFMLP

-360 AQAQKDDLRTKALQ
+360 AQTQTDDLRTKALQ

-390 KQNAAAQSDSL
+390 EHNAAAQADSL

-406 AKETSSKQQA
+406 AKETASKQQA
-416 EVTKQKAAETVA
+416 EVTKQKVAEAAG

-441 VLAASKYDA
+441 AQAASKYDA

-474 TLGSISKLYLGP
+474 TLSSISKLYLGP

>member
-1 MEESEMNRSSMSI
+1 MNRSSMLI

-29 AETFIKQ
+29 AEAFIKQ
-36 MFEVAN
+36 MFDVAN
-42 SVMQADKQLKIR
+42 GVMQADKQLKIR
-54 WLGTFKVMSVKDR
+54 WLGTFKVTSVKDR

-76 RIVIGGRDKIT
+76 RIIIGGRDKIT

-127 KEEVSASSDE
+127 KEEVSAPSDE
-137 QQTAE
+137 QQIAE
-142 ESESLPVDKVESIPA
+142 ESETSLVDKAESIPA
-157 VAAMPDEPKVK
+157 VAEMSDESELK
-168 EEDAVSE
+168 EDVVSE

-186 SEQTEAPISEIV
+186 SEEAEVPVSEIK
-198 EKEQPVADV
+198 EKEQLLADAQESEQPVSKV
-207 QEPEPPVSQVQESDQ
+207 REPELPD
-222 PAAVNLSEPSVA
+222 AVNLSEQSVA
-234 DVEEPE
+234 EVKVPE
-240 LPVVK
+240 QPVVK
-245 EAPVLT
+245 GGLVQSVT
-251 VNASSVL
+251 ASSVQ
-258 EETVVSRPETKAPVS
+258 EETVVSRPEKMAPVS
-273 QTKQTVPAGNPENAV
+273 QTKQAVPVGNPENTV
-288 EEEED
+288 EED
-293 DEDSSSDRKHYFMLP
+293 DEESSSDRKHYFMLP

-390 KQNAAAQSDSL
+390 EQNAAAQSDSL
-401 RKVAA
+401 RKAVA
-406 AKETSSKQQA
+406 AKEIVSKQQT
-416 EVTKQKAAETVA
+416 EVA
-428 KQKTLKEAKQKAE
+428 KKKALKEAKQKVE
-441 VLAASKYDA
+441 VQAASKYDA

-462 GVDHTIVAKSGQ
+462 GVDHSIVAKSGQ
-474 TLGSISKLYLGP
+474 TLSSISKLYLGP